1 MIRFLALLSAALIL
15 AACSQEPQEDVTTV
29 DLEGT
34 EKPTTNPLIERYDD
48 VKIVVDANGVGAK
61 GVRSLKFGTAR
72 DEVDKALQS
81 AFGKAPETSRIEEC
95 GAGPMEFSQF
105 GPLQVGYL
113 DGKLAGWFLGEGKG
127 VVTSDGIRPG
137 TTLDALSSERQ
148 VQRLDTTLEG
158 EFQYT
163 AADYGTITGFA
174 APDRTV
180 TALAAGVT
188 CFFR

>member
-1 MIRFLALLSAALIL
+1 MIRSSLFLALPLAL
-15 AACSQEPQEDVTTV
+15 AACGQSEPAAETAESVAPAGDPSAGA
-29 DLEGT
+29 L
-34 EKPTTNPLIERYDD
+34 
-48 VKIVVDANGVGAK
+48 VVVNADGLGAK
-61 GVRSLKFGTAR
+61 GMEPLRFGAPR
-72 DEVDKALQS
+72 EKVDAAIAK
-81 AFGKAPETSRIEEC
+81 AFGSQPEASRNEEC

-113 DGKLAGWFLGEGKG
+113 DGRLAGWFLGKG
-127 VVTSDGIRPG
+127 MRVATSDGVAPG
-137 TTLDALSSERQ
+137 VTTLEALALEHQ

-174 APDRTV
+174 DPDGTI
-180 TALAAGVT
+180 TGLAAGVT